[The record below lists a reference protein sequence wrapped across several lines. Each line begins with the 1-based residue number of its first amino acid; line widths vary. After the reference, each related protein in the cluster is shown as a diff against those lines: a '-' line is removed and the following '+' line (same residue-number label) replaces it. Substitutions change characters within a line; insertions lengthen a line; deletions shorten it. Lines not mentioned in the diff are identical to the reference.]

1 MSVCSRECLGVVSG
15 GDTLPSAP
23 PVNHRPLF
31 PFLVGVI
38 PFLLHSLRMMA
49 SRRPLSLPL
58 APPTSR
64 GLYCPPS
71 LRSPIPPKV
80 SLLVVNMDQ
89 VNEAHARVNEMH
101 GRLQVGGGDEG
112 GGYGHAAQM
121 HGRLQVGGGGCE
133 SGRCAVDW
141 KMRTPTPRTITH
153 PHTLLQAKQAEAV
166 RSGLEDAAAAE
177 RIAIEAVQARIG
189 ALRQERERLTVA
201 RCVGRGGEARVLRQE
216 MVEADSGQVC
226 VGGGRGA
233 AAGAGAADSGQVGAS
248 FSLSLCTRCGDCHP
262 FPAVACMPPA
272 LR

>member
-1 MSVCSRECLGVVSG
+1 MEDEL
-15 GDTLPSAP
+15 
-23 PVNHRPLF
+23 
-31 PFLVGVI
+31 
-38 PFLLHSLRMMA
+38 
-49 SRRPLSLPL
+49 
-58 APPTSR
+58 
-64 GLYCPPS
+64 
-71 LRSPIPPKV
+71 
-80 SLLVVNMDQ
+80 
-89 VNEAHARVNEMH
+89 H
-101 GRLQVGGGDEG
+101 GRLPAGGGRGENRG
-112 GGYGHAAQM
+112 GAQRM
-121 HGRLQVGGGGCE
+121 GGRPPQP
-133 SGRCAVDW
+133 S
-141 KMRTPTPRTITH
+141 PSS
-153 PHTLLQAKQAEAV
+153 LLQAKQAEAV